1 MPTVRL
7 KNIYTTSSYKITL
20 EDKSSV
26 DLTGQVFSIKVIRQ
40 GSPSVLREDD
50 NRYGYMIGDDVLQ
63 KIEDLPDNKSIDFN
77 LISDSTYCTNV
88 YNSSILGFLST
99 NNEFLDKGFTT
110 IYARKYIN
118 EIVINQNEY
127 GQDLYSKNYGDGS
140 TPGEENNVVKSLQ
153 EEINNGFMSGSLF
166 NSEIWA
172 EETGRLPTLQ
182 FEKNLILK

>member
-1 MPTVRL
+1 M
-7 KNIYTTSSYKITL
+7 
-20 EDKSSV
+20 
-26 DLTGQVFSIKVIRQ
+26 
-40 GSPSVLREDD
+40 
-50 NRYGYMIGDDVLQ
+50 
-63 KIEDLPDNKSIDFN
+63 
-77 LISDSTYCTNV
+77 ISDSTYCTNV

-140 TPGEENNVVKSLQ
+140 TVGAENNVVKSLQ

-172 EETGRLPTLQ
+172 EEIGRLPTLQ